1 MQPKLTTQIRRYPLT
16 GSSCQISCVLFR
28 LGGDLSARCEDPR
41 HSLQWGCRTR
51 STVFSCRASRC
62 HALRCRVHAPCY
74 CTICTL
80 SRPRRV
86 LAPVQCFACEVRWQ
100 PSGGR
105 IDMDIPRS
113 RGRLPADFPVPDDLH
128 ILVRCF
134 PKTGPARIHR
144 ISGVFCQGVSTGI
157 LLLNNLH
164 HNLYHPPAQLPKGAS
179 LNRRLRSPSS
189 SQNTQ

>member
-1 MQPKLTTQIRRYPLT
+1 MR
-16 GSSCQISCVLFR
+16 G
-28 LGGDLSARCEDPR
+28 LSAAGMWNAIHC
-41 HSLQWGCRTR
+41 L
-51 STVFSCRASRC
+51 FSSRASRC
-62 HALRCRVHAPCY
+62 HALRCRVHALCY

-113 RGRLPADFPVPDDLH
+113 RGKLPADFPVPDDLH

-134 PKTGPARIHR
+134 PKTGPVGINRIP
-144 ISGVFCQGVSTGI
+144 GVFCQGVSARI

-164 HNLYHPPAQLPKGAS
+164 HHLYHPPAPIVQGGITK
-179 LNRRLRSPSS
+179 PSS
-189 SQNTQ
+189 TIPKLQTKHPVTLNQHLDSSR